1 MIAWVI
7 VILLVLYIFFFV
19 RKSGFMQE
27 PLVLGSAEEN
37 VLKFSRVLQSCGN
50 TDIPFKTCKQAFSG
64 LPWQMSSMFETNMRP
79 IMCNRDDSINEAR
92 LRKFISCPR

>member
-7 VILLVLYIFFFV
+7 VILLVLYILFV

-27 PLVLGSAEEN
+27 PLRLDTADDN
-37 VLKFSRVLQSCGN
+37 ILKFSRVLQSCGN
-50 TDIPFKTCKQAFSG
+50 TDIPWKTCNQAFAG
-64 LPWQMSSMFETNMRP
+64 LPWQLSSMFGTNTRQ
-79 IMCNRDDSINEAR
+79 IMCNQDGTINEAR

>member
-7 VILLVLYIFFFV
+7 VILLVLYILFV

-27 PLVLGSAEEN
+27 PLRLDTGDDN

-79 IMCNRDDSINEAR
+79 IMCNKDDSINEAG

>member
-7 VILLVLYIFFFV
+7 LILIILYIFFCV
-19 RKSGFMQE
+19 RKSGFRQE
-27 PLVLGSAEEN
+27 PIVLAPAEDN
-37 VLKFSRVLQSCGN
+37 LLKFSRVLQSCGN
-50 TDIPFKTCKQAFSG
+50 TDIPFKTCSQAFRG

-79 IMCNRDDSINEAR
+79 IMCNRDDTINEAG